1 MENNFSN
8 GIEKSTEERIIEAAR
23 RVFLQKGFAATRTR
37 DISEEAGINLA
48 LLNYY
53 FKSKE
58 NLFSI
63 VMAEKVDQFFSV
75 ILSIVNDNC
84 LTLDEKVEKAV
95 NNYIALLV
103 ENPDISL
110 FVLNEIKSDPEN
122 FKNSHMVMK
131 ILGESSMIMQIKER
145 KPDAD
150 PLQYMITLLGMTV
163 FPAVAKKVI
172 FKDRKQYEKFML
184 DRKPLIL
191 KWMKAILD

>member
-1 MENNFSN
+1 MVNNFTN

-110 FVLNEIKSDPEN
+110 FVLIEIKSDPEN
-122 FKNSHMVMK
+122 FKNSHRVMK

-145 KPDAD
+145 KPDTD